1 MGDKLNRSVYC
12 VCSSLLSIKEYFI
25 LNSLNFSF
33 FLQSGGET
41 FLRYLKGVEYTGL
54 TGEILFD
61 DNGHRTDFK
70 LDLIEKK
77 RDNMM
82 KTGTWYPESGVNY
95 TVTVEEGEAMVVK
108 QLQNM
113 TLRVVTVTVSI
124 VIF

>member
-1 MGDKLNRSVYC
+1 M
-12 VCSSLLSIKEYFI
+12 
-25 LNSLNFSF
+25 
-33 FLQSGGET
+33 QSGGET

-77 RDNMM
+77 RDNMI

-113 TLRVVTVTVSI
+113 TLRVVTVQVRI
-124 VIF
+124 VYLEIYDPFCMFYNEFMNFPSFRILPSQSKRL

>member
-1 MGDKLNRSVYC
+1 M
-12 VCSSLLSIKEYFI
+12 
-25 LNSLNFSF
+25 
-33 FLQSGGET
+33 QSGGET

-77 RDNMM
+77 RDNMI

-113 TLRVVTVTVSI
+113 TLRVVTVQVSI
-124 VIF
+124 IFDPLCKYNEFMNLPSFRILPSPSKRLWMFPKKP